1 MSLGDRAF
9 VLLQRLL
16 PLHLVSAAML
26 WLSRLEWPPA
36 AQLLIGLFGRLYAV
50 DLSEAERDRAADY
63 RSLNDYF
70 TRALRPGARRL
81 DPDAASLVAPCDGTV
96 SEAGRLDGDRL
107 LQATVDA
114 KRHTY
119 TLEAL
124 FADAGRAR
132 PFIGGSFACIYLAPH
147 DYHRVHA
154 PADCTLSEAWYV
166 PGALYSVNAATA
178 RAIPGL
184 YALNERVVLHF
195 TSPGGPLALVLVGA
209 LNVGSISLADLG
221 DCPPSRGRPGAP
233 ERLPA
238 RRRRYVR
245 GEEVGR
251 FNLGSTVIVVTGP
264 GAVRLAPSLGAGA
277 RVRLGGRLGQWLDT
291 GGGSAP

>member
-9 VLLQRLL
+9 LVLQRLL
-16 PLHLVSAAML
+16 PLHTLSGAMHTL
-26 WLSRLEWPPA
+26 ARLEWPPL
-36 AQLLIGLFGRLYAV
+36 AQFLIAVFNRLHAV
-50 DLSEAERDRAADY
+50 DLTEADRDRAGDY

-81 DPDAASLVAPCDGTV
+81 DPDPTRLVAPCDGTV
-96 SEAGRLDGDRL
+96 AEAGRLDGDRL
-107 LQATVDA
+107 LQATVAA

-154 PADCTLSEAWYV
+154 PADGVLSEAWYV
-166 PGALYSVNAATA
+166 PGALYSVNAASA

-195 TSPGGPLALVLVGA
+195 DTAGGPLALVLVGA
-209 LNVGSISLADLG
+209 FNVGSISLADLG
-221 DCPPSRGRPGAP
+221 ECPPSRGRPQAP
-233 ERLPA
+233 DRLPA
-238 RRRRYVR
+238 RRRRYAR

-251 FNLGSTVIVVTGP
+251 FNLGSTVIVVTAP
-264 GAVRLAPSLGAGA
+264 GSVRLEPSLVTGS
-277 RVRLGGRLGQWLDT
+277 RVVLGGRVGQWLEPA
-291 GGGSAP
+291 GGQRP